1 MDGDMN
7 DIFQKLNSMLSDKE
21 TSDNLKNILNN
32 FSSSNDSTN
41 EDDESTTNKEDT
53 SCNKNQNN
61 NSNPQ
66 SSNSR
71 FDDSKSDSNN
81 FNFDINTILKLK
93 SVMDAMNN
101 PNNDS
106 RSQLLLSLKP
116 YLRDSKKDKID
127 QYIKLLN
134 LANVIQVMNP
144 SGGENKKN
152 E

>member
-32 FSSSNDSTN
+32 FSSSNDSINSNNQSSTN
-41 EDDESTTNKEDT
+41 VQTDSTEKD
-53 SCNKNQNN
+53 SYN
-61 NSNPQ
+61 NSN
-66 SSNSR
+66 SDNSR
-71 FDDSKSDSNN
+71 SGSEN
-81 FNFDINTILKLK
+81 FNFDINTVLKLK
-93 SVMDAMNN
+93 SAMDAMNN
-101 PNNDS
+101 SKNDS

-116 YLRDSKKDKID
+116 YLRDSKKEKID

-134 LANVIQVMNP
+134 VANVIQVMNP
-144 SGGENKKN
+144 TGGENKKN

>member
-1 MDGDMN
+1 
-7 DIFQKLNSMLSDKE
+7 
-21 TSDNLKNILNN
+21 
-32 FSSSNDSTN
+32 
-41 EDDESTTNKEDT
+41 
-53 SCNKNQNN
+53 
-61 NSNPQ
+61 
-66 SSNSR
+66 
-71 FDDSKSDSNN
+71 
-81 FNFDINTILKLK
+81 
-93 SVMDAMNN
+93 MDAMNN
-101 PNNDS
+101 QKNDS

>member
-32 FSSSNDSTN
+32 FSSSNNSTT
-41 EDDESTTNKEDT
+41 EDNTTETKEESTSN
-53 SCNKNQNN
+53 NQNQT
-61 NSNPQ
+61 NSTESQ
-66 SSNSR
+66 TTRSNS
-71 FDDSKSDSNN
+71 DN
-81 FNFDINTILKLK
+81 FNFDLNTMLKLK
-93 SVMDAMNN
+93 SIMDAMNN
-101 PNNDS
+101 QNNDS

-134 LANVIQVMNP
+134 IANVIQVMNP